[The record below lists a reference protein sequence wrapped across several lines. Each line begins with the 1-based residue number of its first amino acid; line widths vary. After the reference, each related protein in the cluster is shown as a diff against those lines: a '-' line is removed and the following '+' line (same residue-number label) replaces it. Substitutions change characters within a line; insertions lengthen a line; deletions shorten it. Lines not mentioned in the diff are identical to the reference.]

1 MICCPSQKMLSS
13 GLDRQSLKQNF
24 ALSVGRYVIKMIF
37 VGIECKYKNAGNF
50 QKQST

>member
-1 MICCPSQKMLSS
+1 MICCPSQKNVKYS

-37 VGIECKYKNAGNF
+37 VGIECKAKNAGNF
-50 QKQST
+50 Q